1 MIELI
6 QSMDVENMIR
16 IGDAWEVKNPSE
28 KDRNPRELHPR
39 EKGQKSLSFLDLGRG
54 LDPGNNGTVANG
66 TIDGIEMP

>member
-6 QSMDVENMIR
+6 QSMEVENMIR
-16 IGDAWEVKNPSE
+16 MGDAWEVKNPSE
-28 KDRNPRELHPR
+28 KDRNPRELHLR